1 MLGLP
6 ATEFLAP
13 DCHVCGLDW
22 DCHGRSF
29 GAPFCEA
36 HGVCWACQRLNLRA
50 PDCHVCG
57 LDRPATNEVLELHF
71 VRLMVFAGPA
81 SA

>member
-22 DCHGRSF
+22 DCRGRSF

-36 HGVCWACQRLNLRA
+36 HGVNLRA
-50 PDCHVCG
+50 PDCDVCG